1 MYAFVYTEKPAR
13 VTSPISPPSRK
24 NKIGIITPEGDCPV
38 RLQIGYTN
46 DSVFLMLL
54 FFSLSPCLA
63 SCTFF
68 AFFARSLASTPAL
81 EVYG

>member
-46 DSVFLMLL
+46 DSVF
-54 FFSLSPCLA
+54 
-63 SCTFF
+63 
-68 AFFARSLASTPAL
+68 
-81 EVYG
+81 

>member
-54 FFSLSPCLA
+54 FFLSFSLLGQLYVLRLFR
-63 SCTFF
+63 T
-68 AFFARSLASTPAL
+68 LL
-81 EVYG
+81 G

>member
-54 FFSLSPCLA
+54 FFSLSPCFGQLYVLRLFR
-63 SCTFF
+63 T
-68 AFFARSLASTPAL
+68 LL
-81 EVYG
+81 G